1 MVHIAN
7 ELQNKH
13 HIFISPRR
21 LKLSRNLVRAHALF
35 NNRSKCNIAD
45 LEALQFS
52 FWQKEEDII
61 KVKDLIYDTIGIP
74 KKDAVEYRALMESI
88 VDEMETAIENKQVL
102 PNYDPDP
109 IFSQAIGDL
118 TKLSERILDKYT
130 HIDDYSV
137 VKSVYKDVQD
147 RIKEVT
153 VERHVL

>member
-1 MVHIAN
+1 MFDFQDTIDSVVIPNQVALYMVHIAN

-61 KVKDLIYDTIGIP
+61 K
-74 KKDAVEYRALMESI
+74 S
-88 VDEMETAIENKQVL
+88 
-102 PNYDPDP
+102 
-109 IFSQAIGDL
+109 
-118 TKLSERILDKYT
+118 
-130 HIDDYSV
+130 
-137 VKSVYKDVQD
+137 
-147 RIKEVT
+147 
-153 VERHVL
+153 